1 MPSLF
6 HARTGEATPLI
17 PDLLFDI
24 GLVFHEF
31 IIFMCSIFFS
41 DYQPSF
47 PINLTSTVK
56 QLILLNSVLSDVF
69 KGDLQLYE

>member
-1 MPSLF
+1 MKIKYRCRFCGMPSLF

-17 PDLLFDI
+17 PGLLFDI

-31 IIFMCSIFFS
+31 IIFMCSIFFN

-47 PINLTSTVK
+47 PIVFKEGK
-56 QLILLNSVLSDVF
+56 QLKRFL
-69 KGDLQLYE
+69 KYYG